1 MFGYWASRYRVRWVL
16 GIFMSCIHFTIS
28 NSPVSLKGM
37 LKYAF
42 RLASMRI
49 CYVQQL
55 VPIPLPQLLYL
66 ESGVKF

>member
-1 MFGYWASRYRVRWVL
+1 
-16 GIFMSCIHFTIS
+16 MSCIHFTIS